1 MSTELTESELQ
12 AAYKKATDINM
23 TFDRSDKRAQL
34 NNAMD
39 QAVFDELDPT
49 KVGGK
54 IARKSKVKSR
64 SRSRSKSRSKPRS
77 KSKSKSKR

>member
-12 AAYKKATDINM
+12 EAYKKATDINM
-23 TFDRSDKRAQL
+23 TFDRSDK
-34 NNAMD
+34 
-39 QAVFDELDPT
+39 AVFDELDPT